1 MILEI
6 LLQQVPNQTLSVTI
20 NNDSYDL
27 ELNTRLD
34 QLYMSIV
41 KNNQPVVYNRIC
53 QNRNEIKE
61 GFVFIDMDAS
71 DDPIYDQLNDRFKLV
86 WTDELSA

>member
-34 QLYMSIV
+34 QLYMSII
-41 KNNQPVVYNRIC
+41 KNNNPIVCNRIC

-71 DDPIYDQLNDRFKLV
+71 DDPVFSQFNDRFKLI
-86 WTDELSA
+86 WTNEL

>member
-41 KNNQPVVYNRIC
+41 KNNVPVVYNRIC

-61 GFVFIDMDAS
+61 GFVFIDMDAN
-71 DDPIYDQLNDRFKLV
+71 DDPTFGQLNDRFKLV
-86 WTDELSA
+86 WTDEL

>member
-6 LLQQVPNQTLSVTI
+6 PLQQVPNQTLSVTI

-34 QLYMSIV
+34 QLYMSII
-41 KNNQPVVYNRIC
+41 KNNTPVVYNRIC

-61 GFVFIDMDAS
+61 GFVFVDMDAS
-71 DDPIYDQLNDRFKLV
+71 DDPTYSQFNDRFKLV
-86 WTDELSA
+86 WTDELTA

>member
-6 LLQQVPNQTLSVTI
+6 PPQQVPNQTLSVTI

-34 QLYMSIV
+34 QLYMSII
-41 KNNQPVVYNRIC
+41 KNNVPVVYNRIC

-61 GFVFIDMDAS
+61 GFVFIDMDAN
-71 DDPIYDQLNDRFKLV
+71 DDPAFSQLNDRFKLV
-86 WTDELSA
+86 WTDEL

>member
-34 QLYMSIV
+34 QLYMSII
-41 KNNQPVVYNRIC
+41 KNNNPVVYNRIC

-71 DDPIYDQLNDRFKLV
+71 DDPKFSQFNDRFKLV
-86 WTDELSA
+86 WTDEL

>member
-20 NNDSYDL
+20 NNDSCDL
-27 ELNTRLD
+27 DLNTRLD
-34 QLYMSIV
+34 QLYMSII
-41 KNNQPVVYNRIC
+41 KNNVPVVYNRIC

-61 GFVFIDMDAS
+61 GFVFVDMDAN
-71 DDPIYDQLNDRFKLV
+71 DDPAFTQFNDRFKLI
-86 WTDELSA
+86 WTDEL

>member
-34 QLYMSIV
+34 QLYISIV
-41 KNNQPVVYNRIC
+41 KNNAPVVYNRIC

-61 GFVFIDMDAS
+61 GFVFVDMDAS
-71 DDPIYDQLNDRFKLV
+71 DDPTFTQFNDRFKLI
-86 WTDELSA
+86 WTDEL

>member
-20 NNDSYDL
+20 NNNSYDL

-34 QLYMSIV
+34 QLYMSII
-41 KNNQPVVYNRIC
+41 KNNDPIVYNRIC

-61 GFVFIDMDAS
+61 GFVFVDMDAN
-71 DDPIYDQLNDRFKLV
+71 DDPNFTQFNDRFKLI
-86 WTDELSA
+86 WTDEL

>member
-20 NNDSYDL
+20 NNNSYDL

-41 KNNQPVVYNRIC
+41 KNNAPIVYNRIC

-61 GFVFIDMDAS
+61 GFVFIDMDAN
-71 DDPIYDQLNDRFKLV
+71 DDPAFSQFNDRFKLI
-86 WTDELSA
+86 WTDEL

>member
-34 QLYMSIV
+34 QLYMSIT
-41 KNNQPVVYNRIC
+41 KNNTPIVYNRIC

-61 GFVFIDMDAS
+61 GFVFIDMDSS
-71 DDPIYDQLNDRFKLV
+71 DDPVFSQFNDQFKLV
-86 WTDELSA
+86 WTDEL

>member
-34 QLYMSIV
+34 QLYMSII
-41 KNNQPVVYNRIC
+41 KNNAPTVYNRIC

-71 DDPIYDQLNDRFKLV
+71 DDPAFSQFNDRFKLV
-86 WTDELSA
+86 WTDEL

>member
-41 KNNQPVVYNRIC
+41 KNNSPVVYNRIC

-61 GFVFIDMDAS
+61 GFVFIDMDAN
-71 DDPIYDQLNDRFKLV
+71 DDPAFSQFNDRFKLV
-86 WTDELSA
+86 WTDEL

>member
-34 QLYMSIV
+34 QLYMSII
-41 KNNQPVVYNRIC
+41 KNNTPVVYNRIC

-71 DDPIYDQLNDRFKLV
+71 DDPVFSQLNDRFKLI
-86 WTDELSA
+86 WADEL

>member
-27 ELNTRLD
+27 GLNTRLD
-34 QLYMSIV
+34 QLYMSII
-41 KNNQPVVYNRIC
+41 KNNSPVVYNRIC

-61 GFVFIDMDAS
+61 GFVFVDMDSS
-71 DDPIYDQLNDRFKLV
+71 DDPAFSQFNDRFKLV
-86 WTDELSA
+86 WTDEL

>member
-41 KNNQPVVYNRIC
+41 KNNEPIVYNRIC
-53 QNRNEIKE
+53 QNRNEVKE
-61 GFVFIDMDAS
+61 GFVFVDMDAN
-71 DDPIYDQLNDRFKLV
+71 DDPAFSQFNDRFKLV
-86 WTDELSA
+86 WTDEL

>member
-41 KNNQPVVYNRIC
+41 KNNAPIVYNRIC

-61 GFVFIDMDAS
+61 GFVFIDMDAN
-71 DDPIYDQLNDRFKLV
+71 DDPKFSQLNDRFKLI
-86 WTDELSA
+86 WTDEM

>member
-34 QLYMSIV
+34 QIYMSIV

-61 GFVFIDMDAS
+61 GFVFIDMDAN
-71 DDPIYDQLNDRFKLV
+71 DDPVFNQFNDRFKLV
-86 WTDELSA
+86 WTDEM

>member
-27 ELNTRLD
+27 ELNTRLG
-34 QLYMSIV
+34 QIYMSII
-41 KNNQPVVYNRIC
+41 KNNDPIVYNRIC

-61 GFVFIDMDAS
+61 GFVFIDMDAN
-71 DDPIYDQLNDRFKLV
+71 DDPAFNQFNDRFKLI
-86 WTDELSA
+86 WTDEL

>member
-27 ELNTRLD
+27 ELNTRLN
-34 QLYMSIV
+34 QLYMSII
-41 KNNQPVVYNRIC
+41 KNNAPIVYNRIC
-53 QNRNEIKE
+53 QNRNGIKE
-61 GFVFIDMDAS
+61 GFVFVDMDAN
-71 DDPIYDQLNDRFKLV
+71 DDPAFSQFNDRFKLV
-86 WTDELSA
+86 WTDEL

>member
-34 QLYMSIV
+34 QLYMSII
-41 KNNQPVVYNRIC
+41 KNNSPVVYSRIC
-53 QNRNEIKE
+53 QNRNEVKE
-61 GFVFIDMDAS
+61 GFVFIAIDAS
-71 DDPIYDQLNDRFKLV
+71 YDPVFSQFNDRFKLV
-86 WTDELSA
+86 WTDEL

>member
-34 QLYMSIV
+34 QLYMSIT
-41 KNNQPVVYNRIC
+41 KNNVPVVYNRIC

-71 DDPIYDQLNDRFKLV
+71 DDPKFSQFNDRFKLV
-86 WTDELSA
+86 WTDGL

>member
-41 KNNQPVVYNRIC
+41 KNNTPIVYNRIC

-61 GFVFIDMDAS
+61 GFVFIDMDAI
-71 DDPIYDQLNDRFKLV
+71 DDPAFSQFNDRFKLV
-86 WTDELSA
+86 WTDEL

>member
-34 QLYMSIV
+34 QLYMSII
-41 KNNQPVVYNRIC
+41 KNNVPVVYNRIC

-61 GFVFIDMDAS
+61 GFVFVDMDAS
-71 DDPIYDQLNDRFKLV
+71 DDPVFSRFNDRFKLV
-86 WTDELSA
+86 WTDEL

>member
-1 MILEI
+1 MIVLEI
-6 LLQQVPNQTLSVTI
+6 PLQQVPNQTLSVTI
-20 NNDSYDL
+20 SNNSYDL

-41 KNNQPVVYNRIC
+41 KNNEPIVYNRIC

-61 GFVFIDMDAS
+61 GFVFVDMDAS
-71 DDPIYDQLNDRFKLV
+71 DDPAFAQFNDRFKLI
-86 WTDELSA
+86 WTDEL

>member
-34 QLYMSIV
+34 QLYISIV
-41 KNNQPVVYNRIC
+41 KNNVPIVYNRIC

-61 GFVFIDMDAS
+61 GFVLIDMDAN
-71 DDPIYDQLNDRFKLV
+71 DDPAFNQFNDRFKLV
-86 WTDELSA
+86 WTDEL

>member
-34 QLYMSIV
+34 QLYMSIT
-41 KNNQPVVYNRIC
+41 KNNNPIVYNRIC

-71 DDPIYDQLNDRFKLV
+71 DDPVFSQFNDRFKLV
-86 WTDELSA
+86 WTDGM

>member
-27 ELNTRLD
+27 ELNTRLE

-41 KNNQPVVYNRIC
+41 KNNNPVVYNRIC

-71 DDPIYDQLNDRFKLV
+71 DDPDFSQFNDRFKLV
-86 WTDELSA
+86 WTDEL

>member
-34 QLYMSIV
+34 QLYMSII
-41 KNNQPVVYNRIC
+41 KNNVPVVYNRIC

-61 GFVFIDMDAS
+61 GFVFIDMDANG
-71 DDPIYDQLNDRFKLV
+71 DPVFSQFNDRFKLV
-86 WTDELSA
+86 WTDEL

>member
-6 LLQQVPNQTLSVTI
+6 PLQQVPNQTLSVTI

-34 QLYMSIV
+34 YLYMSII
-41 KNNQPVVYNRIC
+41 KNSVPIIYNRIC
-53 QNRNEIKE
+53 QNNNPIEE
-61 GFVFIDMDAS
+61 GFLFIDMDSS
-71 DDPIYDQLNDRFKLV
+71 DDPKYNELNDRFKLI
-86 WTDELSA
+86 WTDELTA

>member
-34 QLYMSIV
+34 QLYMSII
-41 KNNQPVVYNRIC
+41 KNNVPVVYNCIC
-53 QNRNEIKE
+53 QNRNEIKD
-61 GFVFIDMDAS
+61 GFAFVDMDAS
-71 DDPIYDQLNDRFKLV
+71 DDPVFSQFNDRFKLV
-86 WTDELSA
+86 WTDEL